1 MMRFGYEGEEFEMHR
16 IRRAFSELSDIESN
30 PVSQIITLSV
40 YRSVV
45 LNRGS
50 LLSSVATCCG
60 KGTLD

>member
-45 LNRGS
+45 LN
-50 LLSSVATCCG
+50 
-60 KGTLD
+60 